1 MICRARAFIDV
12 GEPIPVSRELV
23 SRYSAGGEAKH
34 AAVNDL
40 LRTINASMYQ
50 VTTMAPD
57 WNTLNCVNTARHILT
72 GKDVFLTTEQ
82 KLKLNRNL
90 VNACKVFENDKEV
103 KEVRKRVTD
112 YQDLLS
118 CTHQTDFNISKGMA
132 VPRRS
137 FGNLI
142 FTTIKFIVCGT
153 LCIPGLILSLPG
165 LIVVSIYSS
174 QYRRNALR
182 KSTVKISAMDVLAT
196 GKVVSAAV
204 CFIIC
209 ILVEPAILLLCC
221 HAIGFHVTFLDY
233 LGVANILPWLFYLT
247 IFLGDYCTY
256 LLSELRFGLW
266 SQMNSKLDMFLLR
279 QREQLKTDL
288 NAMIEKKGPELFGS
302 KEMFEQKRV
311 LKDGMVS
318 MKRVNTSLSL
328 TSLLPENRSISNLA
342 QEVIPHIF
350 Y

>member
-1 MICRARAFIDV
+1 
-12 GEPIPVSRELV
+12 
-23 SRYSAGGEAKH
+23 
-34 AAVNDL
+34 
-40 LRTINASMYQ
+40 
-50 VTTMAPD
+50 
-57 WNTLNCVNTARHILT
+57 
-72 GKDVFLTTEQ
+72 
-82 KLKLNRNL
+82 
-90 VNACKVFENDKEV
+90 
-103 KEVRKRVTD
+103 
-112 YQDLLS
+112 
-118 CTHQTDFNISKGMA
+118 
-132 VPRRS
+132 
-137 FGNLI
+137 
-142 FTTIKFIVCGT
+142 
-153 LCIPGLILSLPG
+153 
-165 LIVVSIYSS
+165 
-174 QYRRNALR
+174 
-182 KSTVKISAMDVLAT
+182 MDVLAT

>member
-1 MICRARAFIDV
+1 MPRARAFVDV
-12 GEPIPVSRELV
+12 GEPITISRDLV
-23 SRYSAGGEAKH
+23 RKYAEGGQAKH
-34 AAVNDL
+34 DAVNDL
-40 LRTINASMYQ
+40 LKTINMSMYQ

-72 GKDVFLTTEQ
+72 GKDVVLTTEQ

-90 VNACKVFENDKEV
+90 VNACKFFDSDKEV
-103 KEVRKRVTD
+103 TELRDRVAD

-118 CTHQTDFNISKGMA
+118 CTHQTDFNISKGVV

-137 FGNLI
+137 FGSLLL
-142 FTTIKFIVCGT
+142 TTIKFLVCGI
-153 LCIPGLILSLPG
+153 LCIPGLLLSLPG

-174 QYRRNALR
+174 HYRRNALR

-196 GKVVSAAV
+196 GKLVSAAV

-221 HAIGFHVTFLDY
+221 NAMEFHVTILDY

-266 SQMNSKLDMFLLR
+266 SQLNPKLDKFLLR

-288 NAMIEKKGPELFGS
+288 NAMIEKKGPEMFGS
-302 KEMFEQKRV
+302 EETFEQKRV

-318 MKRVNTSLSL
+318 LKRVNTSLSL
-328 TSLLPENRSISNLA
+328 SSLIPESRSFGNLA

>member
-1 MICRARAFIDV
+1 M
-12 GEPIPVSRELV
+12 
-23 SRYSAGGEAKH
+23 H
-34 AAVNDL
+34 A
-40 LRTINASMYQ
+40 
-50 VTTMAPD
+50 
-57 WNTLNCVNTARHILT
+57 
-72 GKDVFLTTEQ
+72 
-82 KLKLNRNL
+82 
-90 VNACKVFENDKEV
+90 NDKEV